1 MFDKNTMIIEKIVAW
16 GCTTIGILC
25 GLYLTKS
32 ANCLWAFWIPLIYTT
47 M

>member
-1 MFDKNTMIIEKIVAW
+1 MNKYECINNIATWI
-16 GCTTIGILC
+16 CTTVGILC

-32 ANCLWAFWIPLIYTT
+32 ANCLWAFWIPFIFTT